1 MGSLPR
7 VPPVEHPVR
16 TTWSIGRKTVR
27 DEGRNLT
34 EEPRIAKPGVDTDLG
49 MIGSAIEAL
58 RDLALDPR
66 KAQDGDRVYD
76 FSIKWGV
83 LLSGR
88 LKRLEHYH
96 REGGLTED
104 QRSHYR
110 ELRRDLKGAIP
121 LMERLGLGKPRVP
134 LED

>member
-1 MGSLPR
+1 MG
-7 VPPVEHPVR
+7 
-16 TTWSIGRKTVR
+16 
-27 DEGRNLT
+27 DDGRNLA
-34 EEPRIAKPGVDTDLG
+34 EEARVARPGVDADLG
-49 MIGSAIEAL
+49 MVGSAIEAL
-58 RDLALDPR
+58 RDLALDYD
-66 KAQDGDRVYD
+66 KAQDGDKVYD

-88 LKRLEHYH
+88 LKRLEHYY
-96 REGGLTED
+96 RVGNLTGD

-110 ELRRDLKGAIP
+110 ELRRDLKDSFP

>member
-1 MGSLPR
+1 MR
-7 VPPVEHPVR
+7 E
-16 TTWSIGRKTVR
+16 
-27 DEGRNLT
+27 EGRNLA
-34 EEPRIAKPGVDTDLG
+34 EEPRISRPGVDADIG
-49 MIGSAIEAL
+49 MVGAGIEAL
-58 RDLALDPR
+58 RALDSE
-66 KAQDGDRVYD
+66 KAQDEDRVYD

-88 LKRLEHYH
+88 LKRLEHYY

-104 QRSHYR
+104 QRSRYR
-110 ELRRDLKGAIP
+110 ELRRELEDATS